1 MTRLDCQNWHGRSG
15 KLRKHWGD
23 LCRSKDCH
31 HLSHRK
37 HLRTS
42 SCRGYCMSRQ
52 TVYQRRQEHE
62 TGYLGDRTDYVHLL
76 PAVQTGHSLTQTL
89 LAKLDTSLKQT
100 LLAKACDLP
109 QEWASSM
116 WKHIII
122 RSIREMENPWTLLL
136 LIVYLWYLNTD
147 YSNYK
152 HIFCLHNDTDEL
164 VE

>member
-76 PAVQTGHSLTQTL
+76 PAVQTGHQSEADFTGQSLWPPAGMSLKYVKAHHHQ
-89 LAKLDTSLKQT
+89 KHSWDGKSLDTFAADCLPLVFKYWLQQLQT
-100 LLAKACDLP
+100 HFL
-109 QEWASSM
+109 S
-116 WKHIII
+116 
-122 RSIREMENPWTLLL
+122 T
-136 LIVYLWYLNTD
+136 
-147 YSNYK
+147 
-152 HIFCLHNDTDEL
+152 
-164 VE
+164 